1 MTDIQEALD
10 DWVASLA
17 ETKDGDLAM
26 CLHLLERAYIHGL
39 IEQGLRGAP
48 R

>member
-1 MTDIQEALD
+1 MIDLQEALD
-10 DWVASLA
+10 DWVANLA
-17 ETKDGDLAM
+17 EARDGDLAM
-26 CLHLLERAYIHGL
+26 SLHLLERAYIHGL